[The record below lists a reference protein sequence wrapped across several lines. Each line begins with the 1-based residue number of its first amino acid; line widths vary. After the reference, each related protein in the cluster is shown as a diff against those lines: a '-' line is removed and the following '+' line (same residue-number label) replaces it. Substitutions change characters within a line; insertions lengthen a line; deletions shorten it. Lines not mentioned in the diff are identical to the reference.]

1 LFVYFFNLSLKTFYK
16 KEVQLLINNLFTLMS
31 LNV

>member
-1 LFVYFFNLSLKTFYK
+1 LFIYFFNLSLKTFNK